1 MLRDVVTLTD
11 TNVHVSLS
19 GGRWYFSPESEKKRQ
34 IVFPTRAGAGGR
46 CSPLIAP
53 PPASHYFA
61 FKSEESDESEAI
73 SHAIPIPCG
82 EMRKKSGEQ
91 LLLVARS
98 VRRLIS

>member
-1 MLRDVVTLTD
+1 M
-11 TNVHVSLS
+11 
-19 GGRWYFSPESEKKRQ
+19 
-34 IVFPTRAGAGGR
+34 FPTREGGR

-53 PPASHYFA
+53 SHYFA

-91 LLLVARS
+91 LLLVC
-98 VRRLIS
+98 RLLHLSAFRELSLVANRIKMASEEDIYLI